1 MQALNCTEQVNYEKQ
16 DCAVTDNVD
25 VPDNML
31 ADGVRFHANS
41 VQGVD
46 ANC

>member
-25 VPDNML
+25 VPD